1 MKKGL
6 IIKLAI
12 VLVVLVLSYCVF
24 WFFKAGQS
32 EKQINKFIAD
42 NSSHISA
49 GEVSVAGFP
58 VAQKITISDLKITIP
73 TNLLAKRQ
81 IVVKQLEANA
91 DIFSNDFVVNLTDV
105 VKVQD
110 LESSGEVFDVEFAN
124 KPEILVSLLGG
135 VISKFQYNDSG
146 FKILDAEKNVVNSS
160 TSSSFLL
167 ENSIDEAEK
176 QVSKIN
182 ISFKDVEGYTV
193 FDLYKNLLDKKVIE
207 AIKTEDIKV
216 NVNPVDQANIQQIT
230 APLAQDQ
237 SGLIAQPNA
246 VPLAVQQAQAVDPSQ
261 QPLVAINSNVA
272 VAEAVKN
279 IEQINKN
286 LESANAP
293 QPTAGS
299 APIDPNNQPSIVDA
313 GNQQPVQAGENPIPS
328 DVNASKSNFI
338 IDAVITLTPSIRQ
351 EGADVPP
358 VDPTQIQELPV
369 QYVQNIKINNV
380 EMSNGAYKINVAGDL
395 VNSADDNYS
404 SGGITVKIEKIAN
417 LVDVLKGQFKQ
428 LSQSK
433 KPSIPSNGGDL
444 VSDQSQQNQ
453 TQNYDIFLNN
463 ISEKLATVSSEI
475 AQKNV
480 ASKDDVAQF
489 DVRREKNLE
498 FLINEVPVRE
508 IIGKF

>member
-91 DIFSNDFVVNLTDV
+91 DIFSNDFVVNLIDV

-237 SGLIAQPNA
+237 SGLIGQPN
-246 VPLAVQQAQAVDPSQ
+246 PGSLAVQQGQVVAPVQ
-261 QPLVAINSNVA
+261 QPSVAINSNVA
-272 VAEAVKN
+272 VADAIKN
-279 IEQINKN
+279 VEQINKN
-286 LESANAP
+286 IEIANAQA
-293 QPTAGS
+293 QPV
-299 APIDPNNQPSIVDA
+299 APLVDTNNQPSIADA

-328 DVNASKSNFI
+328 DVNAGKSNFI
-338 IDAVITLTPSIRQ
+338 IDAVVTLTPSVRQ

-380 EMSNGAYKINVAGDL
+380 EMSNASYKINVAGDL

-417 LVDVLKGQFKQ
+417 LVNNLKDQFKQ

-433 KPSIPSNGGDL
+433 KPTIPSNGADL

-453 TQNYDIFLNN
+453 MQNYDIFLNN